1 MEPVKRHSQT
11 TEWKPIFYEQASIE
25 ASMVLVWLIYA
36 DIEAK
41 KECCALFIDALSLSL
56 SRSSF
61 SKLFSGYDRQQ
72 IGCCHF
78 HMLWIQC
85 KHTHIKSVCIGNGI
99 CMTRVFCASNWNE
112 EFDLM
117 EMQKNVANLFAIC
130 FRTLTCC
137 IRLKAEKKSIQLE

>member
-1 MEPVKRHSQT
+1 MKTHFLWTS
-11 TEWKPIFYEQASIE
+11 FYRSVNGFGLIDLRWYR
-25 ASMVLVWLIYA
+25 SKKGVLRFVYRRS
-36 DIEAK
+36 
-41 KECCALFIDALSLSL
+41 LSLSL
-56 SRSSF
+56 LRSTF

-137 IRLKAEKKSIQLE
+137 IRLKAEKKFIQLE